1 MFAFAHEIKSGRIIE
16 NETTARVE
24 RTEVRESK
32 RDGVGCKYLRFY
44 RAWHKYYETPDLKL
58 LKFH

>member
-24 RTEVRESK
+24 RTNESEREKARWS
-32 RDGVGCKYLRFY
+32 GVQVPSFLSGM
-44 RAWHKYYETPDLKL
+44 A
-58 LKFH
+58 